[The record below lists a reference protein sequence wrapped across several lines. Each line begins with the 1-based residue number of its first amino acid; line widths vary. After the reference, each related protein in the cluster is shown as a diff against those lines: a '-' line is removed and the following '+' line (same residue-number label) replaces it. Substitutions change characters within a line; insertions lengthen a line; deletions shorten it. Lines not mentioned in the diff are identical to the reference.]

1 MARTLTKTVPERAAA
16 APAEAAGPAAR
27 RGRRGWRGWR
37 DAGARLTMVAPAL
50 VLYVGLLVVPVG
62 YAVYYSFTDYNGFPQ
77 QIPEFIGWE
86 NYQRVFQS
94 ADITDSMVV
103 TGTIALV
110 GAILVNAAAL
120 GLALLL
126 QRTGGFTTF
135 GRVVMFYPH
144 VLSALVVGFLW
155 QAILGPQGVVNT
167 MLEKAGRS
175 SMPFLSDP
183 TWALWTLIFVI
194 SWSLFGVQLVLYL
207 AGLQT
212 VPADLVEAARI
223 DGAGRWQT
231 FRAVTWPALAPTF
244 SVALITSGISLLKTY
259 DVVVSLTGGGPAGS
273 TQTLAY
279 SILAVSFPGRQIGL
293 ASAEA
298 VVLIIAAA
306 ILAFTVLALRR
317 RAEEGAESIG

>member
-1 MARTLTKTVPERAAA
+1 MTKRTAPRRRVWREATVRA
-16 APAEAAGPAAR
+16 G
-27 RGRRGWRGWR
+27 
-37 DAGARLTMVAPAL
+37 MVVPAL

-62 YAVYYSFTDYNGFPQ
+62 YAVYYSFTDYNGFPNQ
-77 QIPEFIGWE
+77 VPEFIGWD
-86 NYQRVFQS
+86 NYKRVFQS
-94 ADITDSMVV
+94 SDITDSMVV
-103 TGTIALV
+103 TGTVALA
-110 GAILVNAAAL
+110 GAVLVNLAAL

-126 QRTGGFTTF
+126 QQTNRFNTF

-155 QAILGPQGVVNT
+155 QAMLGPQGVVNT
-167 MLEKAGRS
+167 MMDKVGHS
-175 SMPFLSDP
+175 SLPFLSNP
-183 TWALWTLIFVI
+183 TWALWSMIFVI
-194 SWSLFGVQLVLYL
+194 AWSLFGVQLVLYL

-212 VPADLVEAARI
+212 IPADLIEAARI

-231 FRAVTWPALAPTF
+231 FRAVTWPALAPTVT
-244 SVALITSGISLLKTY
+244 VAIITSGISLLKTY

-279 SILAVSFPGRQIGL
+279 SILAVSFPGRKIGL

-306 ILAFTVLALRR
+306 VLAFTVLALRR